1 MADARTG
8 EKRADMADDDCDSA
22 KRGKTAVAVVVAT
35 IMLEHASKNFMLL
48 ATPLGRRRYTTP
60 RAVARRKSGG
70 KEAGPR
76 VTESMSVSYA
86 GIVPNAVISCGEF
99 SLGREGEQ
107 ALPTAAYAIR
117 AKQRTTLSGRNG
129 QTPSAIMR
137 HLTDRHSAFALI
149 AWLPLFGHEPI
160 TRSVTKTGYA
170 VPREFPG
177 RSTA

>member
-22 KRGKTAVAVVVAT
+22 TRGKTAVAVVVAT

-48 ATPLGRRRYTTP
+48 GTPLGMRRYTTP

-86 GIVPNAVISCGEF
+86 GIVPGAVISC
-99 SLGREGEQ
+99 S
-107 ALPTAAYAIR
+107 
-117 AKQRTTLSGRNG
+117 
-129 QTPSAIMR
+129 
-137 HLTDRHSAFALI
+137 
-149 AWLPLFGHEPI
+149 
-160 TRSVTKTGYA
+160 
-170 VPREFPG
+170 EFPWDVKASKRCRRQPG
-177 RSTA
+177 PSGANNELRYQGENAKRHR